1 MKAYVAENWCEPE
14 ELVYKD
20 IEDPTPKA
28 GEVVVDIK
36 ASGMNF
42 PDMLLIQGK
51 YQLRPKRPFS
61 PGIEVAGIIS
71 AVGEGVTKW
80 KVGDKAMGL
89 CWLGGYAEKVAI
101 AESIML

>member
-20 IEDPTPKA
+20 VDDPTPKA
-28 GEVVVDIK
+28 GEVVMDIK

-51 YQLRPKRPFS
+51 YQMRPKRPFS

-80 KVGDKAMGL
+80 KVGDKASGIFIRF
-89 CWLGGYAEKVAI
+89 GYKCE
-101 AESIML
+101 